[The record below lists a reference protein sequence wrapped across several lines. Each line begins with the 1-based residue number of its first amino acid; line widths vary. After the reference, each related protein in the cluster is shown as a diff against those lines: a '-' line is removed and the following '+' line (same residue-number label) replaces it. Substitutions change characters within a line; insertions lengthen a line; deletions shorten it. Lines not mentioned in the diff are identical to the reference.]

1 MIRTY
6 VGQPPVKVMGDT
18 VAVPPGTVMRFGVH
32 KTLWRVSHHPLVLL
46 VDPAAA
52 DRAATV
58 QTAAALGAHVAAAHD
73 AAGGAPCTHVLVP
86 ATGEVV
92 TDSAVLTSVIT
103 GRPTVPVPCQCWL
116 LHIRVCR
123 QRAPREQNAA
133 REEGQGTW
141 RPANKS
147 SNHQSDEMNTK
158 GSRADPPGVGSCET
172 VFLNN
177 SEDYSI

>member
-103 GRPTVPVPCQCWL
+103 GRPTVTVPCQCWL
-116 LHIRVCR
+116 LHIRVCIR
-123 QRAPREQNAA
+123 LGLRGAERRAGGRAGNVAPCQ
-133 REEGQGTW
+133 QII
-141 RPANKS
+141 KS
-147 SNHQSDEMNTK
+147 SK
-158 GSRADPPGVGSCET
+158 R
-172 VFLNN
+172 
-177 SEDYSI
+177 